1 MRKVILDVPDI
12 SCGHCAVT
20 IANALTPQA
29 GVTAVKVNIPDHE
42 VLLDFDEGAISL
54 EQVKE
59 ILAGEEY
66 PVEGVR
72 PAA

>member
-1 MRKVILDVPDI
+1 MSKVILEVPDI
-12 SCGHCAVT
+12 SCGHCVVT
-20 IANALTPQA
+20 ITNALEPQA
-29 GVTAVKVNIPDHE
+29 GVTGVTVNIPDHE

-59 ILAGEEY
+59 LLAEEEY
-66 PVEGVR
+66 PVEAVR